1 MNQCLVTQMEC
12 LIFRGYF
19 ERVYHM
25 GKRWE
30 QNIDAKQVEQLVYLR
45 RIYAY
50 FYYCLAA
57 LAMNRRKKSKLSE
70 IDQMISIVKNAANYS
85 SWNFR

>member
-1 MNQCLVTQMEC
+1 MAC

-19 ERVYHM
+19 ERVHHM
-25 GKRWE
+25 GKRWD
-30 QNIDAKQVEQLVYLR
+30 QNHDAQQSEQLVYFR

-50 FYYCLAA
+50 FYYGLAA
-57 LAMNRRKKSKLSE
+57 LAISRRKKTKWTE
-70 IDQMISIVKNAANYS
+70 IDRIISIVKNAANYS